1 MVSKQD
7 MIYTINMHRRN
18 TEMGNIKN
26 ILLHCQENEKE
37 YGELDIN
44 PDDPGRLI
52 NRGWIEALQFVQEH
66 FDIDL
71 RTIQQ
76 KGK

>member
-1 MVSKQD
+1 
-7 MIYTINMHRRN
+7 
-18 TEMGNIKN
+18 MGNVKN
-26 ILLHCQENEKE
+26 ILLYCLENEEEYKE
-37 YGELDIN
+37 FGVN
-44 PDDPGRLI
+44 PDDRGRLI

>member
-1 MVSKQD
+1 
-7 MIYTINMHRRN
+7 
-18 TEMGNIKN
+18 MGNMKN
-26 ILLHCQENEKE
+26 ILLHCQQNEMDFE
-37 YGELDIN
+37 SYGTN

-76 KGK
+76 K

>member
-1 MVSKQD
+1 
-7 MIYTINMHRRN
+7 
-18 TEMGNIKN
+18 MGSIKN
-26 ILLHCQENEKE
+26 VLIHCLENEKE
-37 YGELDIN
+37 YKEYDIN

-52 NRGWIEALQFVQEH
+52 NRGWIEALEFVQEH

-76 KGK
+76 KGE

>member
-1 MVSKQD
+1 
-7 MIYTINMHRRN
+7 
-18 TEMGNIKN
+18 MGSLKN
-26 ILLHCQENEKE
+26 ILIHCQENEKE
-37 YGELDIN
+37 YKAFGIN

-52 NRGWIEALQFVQEH
+52 NRGWIEALEFVQEH

-76 KGK
+76 KGD

>member
-1 MVSKQD
+1 
-7 MIYTINMHRRN
+7 
-18 TEMGNIKN
+18 MGSLKN
-26 ILLHCQENEKE
+26 ILLHCKENEEE
-37 YGELDIN
+37 YMSFGIN

-71 RTIQQ
+71 RTIKQ
-76 KGK
+76 KGE

>member
-1 MVSKQD
+1 
-7 MIYTINMHRRN
+7 
-18 TEMGNIKN
+18 MGSLKN

-37 YGELDIN
+37 YGALDIN

-52 NRGWIEALQFVQEH
+52 NRGWNEALEFVQEH

-76 KGK
+76 KGE

>member
-1 MVSKQD
+1 MKE
-7 MIYTINMHRRN
+7 RKP
-18 TEMGNIKN
+18 MGNLKN

-37 YGELDIN
+37 YIKYNIN
-44 PDDPGRLI
+44 PDDRGRLI

-71 RTIQQ
+71 RTIKQ
-76 KGK
+76 KGNK

>member
-1 MVSKQD
+1 
-7 MIYTINMHRRN
+7 
-18 TEMGNIKN
+18 MGSLKN
-26 ILLHCQENEKE
+26 ILLHCEENEKE
-37 YGELDIN
+37 YTSFGIN

-71 RTIQQ
+71 RTIKQ
-76 KGK
+76 KGE